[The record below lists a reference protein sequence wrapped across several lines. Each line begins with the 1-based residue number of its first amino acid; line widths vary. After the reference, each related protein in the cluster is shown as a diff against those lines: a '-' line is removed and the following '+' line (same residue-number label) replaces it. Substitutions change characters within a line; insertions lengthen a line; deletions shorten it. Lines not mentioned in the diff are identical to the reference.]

1 MARSTSP
8 SPTRRLGVRA
18 LGALLVVSAALSGAF
33 AGCSGGSRGTDLT
46 LSLAPDSTCAA
57 APVSCVNELQ
67 VVFEDEAGQSLATW
81 TIDPFAVDQPSASL
95 GDVPKSGTG
104 RFRANGR
111 ASLAGISPV
120 ILFSGQSDP
129 VTLSGKKDQRVVVPV
144 SCSNVPDPC
153 QATPTATPDP
163 FARFPAGAPA
173 DALVG
178 QDLYEECA
186 ENNIGTANGSIREPD
201 GLWLTN
207 THLWIADRNQGRI
220 AVFSRNDIGTLP
232 VPLNPNGWVIAHN
245 TYDSTFIGGGSDDI
259 DRARG
264 FALDPTADLLYI
276 ADTNNHR
283 GQIYGPIPD
292 DLSDPPADLAI
303 GQNNPGNNDANAGGG
318 VGDDTLNA
326 PWSVLL
332 VPGGVFIADTGN
344 HRLLYFPRPIANNRP
359 TASGVCGQ
367 ASFAVNQQNRDGSL
381 NPARNSM
388 RSPAH
393 LATDGTRLYLADTG
407 NHRVLVWNDFATA
420 AAGGDP
426 SFVLGQA
433 DFTSGLPNRGGASP
447 DANTL
452 SGPRG
457 VAASPVRLVVT
468 DSDNNRVLVWQP
480 PPTAD
485 GAPATEVIGQDSF
498 TANLAN
504 HEPSTAGNCPAS
516 NTCPALNNAR
526 PRDVTLFRPGAA
538 LMDGDQ
544 LWVSDTCNHRV
555 LRYTAIPP

>member
-8 SPTRRLGVRA
+8 SPTRRLGVPA

-33 AGCSGGSRGTDLT
+33 AGCSGGSRGTNLT

-67 VVFEDEAGQSLATW
+67 VVFEDDAGQSLATW
-81 TIDPFAVDQPSASL
+81 TINPFAVDQSSASL

-111 ASLAGISPV
+111 ASLVGISPV
-120 ILFSGQSDP
+120 ILFTGQSDP

-153 QATPTATPDP
+153 LATPTATPDP

-178 QDLYEECA
+178 QASFGQCA
-186 ENNIGTANGSIREPD
+186 NNAVAAQNGQTDEPD
-201 GLWLTN
+201 GLWLTS
-207 THLWIADRNQGRI
+207 TQLWVMDRGNSRLG
-220 AVFSRNDIGTLP
+220 VFDRGDIGTLP
-232 VPLNPNGWVIAHN
+232 VPLA
-245 TYDSTFIGGGSDDI
+245 FIEGHTQKSEEQQGSSSDDF
-259 DRARG
+259 RFPRG
-264 FALDPTADLLYI
+264 FAIDQTADLLYV

-283 GQIYGPIPD
+283 GMIFGPIPND
-292 DLSDPPADLAI
+292 MSDPPADLAI
-303 GQNNPGNNDANAGGG
+303 GQNNPGNNNTNAGGG

-332 VPGGVFIADTGN
+332 VPGGVFVADTGN
-344 HRLLYFPRPIANNRP
+344 HRLLHFARPVAGNRP
-359 TASGVCGQ
+359 AASGVCGQ
-367 ASFAVNQQNRDGSL
+367 ASFTVNQQNRDGSL
-381 NPARNSM
+381 NPTRSSM

-433 DFTSGLPNRGGASP
+433 SFTSGLPNRGGTP

-468 DSDNNRVLVWQP
+468 DSDNHRVLVWQP
-480 PPTAD
+480 PPVAD
-485 GAPATEVIGQDSF
+485 GAPATEVIGQDLM
-498 TANLAN
+498 TANTAN
-504 HEPSTAGNCPAS
+504 HDPSTAGNCPAT
-516 NTCPALNNAR
+516 NTCPALNNAP

-555 LRYTAIPP
+555 LRFTAVPP